1 MNKASFSR
9 NLASLILSSF
19 GALTLVPS
27 VGCHA
32 ITDVHE
38 SIPANRLPRELC
50 TEPREGR
57 TVFPFTAL
65 GQEKPAAH
73 VIDAGDQLSIYV
85 FGVIPPGTEETTV
98 LQRTQPIN
106 QRYYPPHGSVVGS
119 TIGLPFE
126 VDHTGGVELPLIGHI
141 ELAGLTVP
149 EATETIKKAYRDRNI
164 TKEDTE
170 RVHVSLITARV
181 HRIVVL
187 REDTPSTPV
196 QLVKP
201 GQVDHIHRG
210 SADVVDLPAYENDLL
225 HALAVT
231 GGLPGTDAARE
242 IWIFK
247 RSGLTDPHAICAEE
261 LQARTADYV
270 DGCEANSQVVRIPLT
285 GCPGEGL
292 PFTQADIQLE
302 NGDVVFVPR
311 REEYFYI
318 GGLVAGGKIP
328 LPRDE
333 DIDVIEAVA
342 LANGS
347 VGGPLGQSGQALAQ
361 GTPGHMVRPTRVIIL
376 REMPDGRQLPI
387 RVDLARAMTDQKER
401 ILIQPNDVVMLQFK
415 PGQAVFNGVV
425 NMFNWSFLIDPSKF

>member
-1 MNKASFSR
+1 MKKSSFSGLASF
-9 NLASLILSSF
+9 LLSSI
-19 GALTLVPS
+19 GAATLVSS

-32 ITDVHE
+32 ITDVHK
-38 SIPANRLPRELC
+38 SIPANRLPCELC
-50 TEPREGR
+50 TPPREGQ

-73 VIDAGDQLSIYV
+73 VIGAGDQLSIYV
-85 FGVIPPGTEETTV
+85 FGVVPPGTGETPV

-106 QRYYPPHGSVVGS
+106 QRYYPPHGSVVGA
-119 TIGLPFE
+119 TTGLPVE
-126 VDHTGGVELPLIGHI
+126 VDHTGGVELPLIGQVN
-141 ELAGLTVP
+141 LSGLTLP
-149 EATETIKKAYRDRNI
+149 EATEVIKKTYRDKKI

-170 RVHVSLITARV
+170 RVHVSLISARV
-181 HRIVVL
+181 HRVVVL
-187 REDTPSTPV
+187 REDTPSPNVALV
-196 QLVKP
+196 QP

-210 SADVVDLPAYENDLL
+210 SADVVDLPVYENDLL

-247 RSGLTDPHAICAEE
+247 RSGLIDPHAICAAE
-261 LQARTADYV
+261 LQARTADFAE
-270 DGCEANSQVVRIPLT
+270 GEFGNNQVVRIPLT
-285 GCPGEGL
+285 GSPGEGL
-292 PFTQADIQLE
+292 PFTQADVQLDD
-302 NGDVVFVPR
+302 GDVVYVPR

-318 GGLVAGGKIP
+318 GGLVGGAKIP

-333 DIDVIEAVA
+333 DIDVIEAIS

-361 GTPGHMVRPTRVIIL
+361 GTPGHVVRPTRVIIL

-401 ILIQPNDVVMLQFK
+401 ILIQSNDVVMLQYK
-415 PGQAVFNGVV
+415 PGQAIFNSVL
-425 NMFNWSFLIDPSKF
+425 NTFNFSVLLNPSNL

>member
-1 MNKASFSR
+1 MNNDSFSR
-9 NLASLILSSF
+9 KLASFLVSSF
-19 GALTLVPS
+19 GAITLVSS

-32 ITDVHE
+32 ITDVHQ
-38 SIPANRLPRELC
+38 SIPASRLPCELC

-57 TVFPFTAL
+57 SVFPFTAL
-65 GQEKPAAH
+65 GQEKPKAH
-73 VIDAGDQLSIYV
+73 VIGAGDQLSIYV
-85 FGVIPPGTEETTV
+85 HGSGPPGVAETPV
-98 LQRTQPIN
+98 LQRSQPIN
-106 QRYYPPHGSVVGS
+106 QRYYPPHGSAVGA

-126 VDHTGGVELPLIGHI
+126 VDAEGGVELPLVGRIP
-141 ELAGLTVP
+141 LAGLTLT
-149 EATETIKKAYRDRNI
+149 EATDFVKKVYRDKKI
-164 TKEDTE
+164 TLEDAE
-170 RVHVSLITARV
+170 RVQVALISARV

-187 REDTPSTPV
+187 REDTPSPVV
-196 QLVKP
+196 QLVQP

-247 RSGLTDPHAICAEE
+247 RSGLQDPHAICAEE
-261 LQARTADYV
+261 LQARTANFV
-270 DGCEANSQVVRIPLT
+270 EGEVCENQVVRIPLT

-292 PFTQADIQLE
+292 PFTQADVQLDS
-302 NGDVVFVPR
+302 GDVVYVPR
-311 REEYFYI
+311 RDEYFYI
-318 GGLVAGGKIP
+318 GGLVGGAKIP

-333 DIDVIEAVA
+333 DIDVVEAIA

-347 VGGPLGQSGQALAQ
+347 VGGPLGQSGQALAS

-376 REMPDGRQLPI
+376 RETPDGRQLPI

-415 PGQAVFNGVV
+415 PHQAVFNGVV
-425 NMFNWSFLIDPSKF
+425 NMFNWSFLIDPTKI